1 MMSFTGGMLR
11 KSLLVASAAAM
22 TAFAQPAFSEGKA
35 LNVVVAS
42 VDGEDMDPIMFKSA
56 GQTTYYPLVFDTL
69 ITKDP
74 STGELMPGL
83 AESWSLDSDGK
94 SWIFKLRKGVKFQDG
109 SDFTAEDVK
118 FTIERYMGKF
128 GAVAATG
135 SQRIAGMVTSI
146 DIIDD
151 YTIAVRSEKGAPTLP
166 FDLAAYD
173 PGVALG
179 YIVPSDYVQKVGE
192 EAFNKAPIGTGP
204 FKFVSQ
210 DIGRQMTFAT
220 NKDYWKGAASYDT
233 LNLKIVP
240 ELAARMAQLRS
251 GEADI
256 VSGIVGPAIPQ
267 VEADSS
273 LKVVPAEKG
282 HIIYL
287 IVGGLTSDTP
297 LSKLEVRKAINM
309 AIDRQAI
316 VDHLLYGHGAP
327 AYLFGFP
334 FSFGWPSDADKYE
347 VAYDPEAAK
356 KMLADAGYPN
366 GFDLTLYAATE
377 GRDFAQA
384 IAQYLGAIGVNVK
397 LEVREISQALA
408 EARSEEGKKQAR
420 MVLVFGATGSGARAD
435 IGGLLYTYFA
445 LGQPMNQ
452 PHGDEEL
459 SKWVVTQA
467 QTADP
472 DKRKQMISDI
482 LRRAAETDAN
492 LPLYYADSLFAVGQ
506 SVSEWHPVPGVGY
519 PSNLGGV
526 KLAN

>member
-1 MMSFTGGMLR
+1 MKPFVGRILR
-11 KSLLVASAAAM
+11 RSLLALSLAVIAQPLYAQDKSLD
-22 TAFAQPAFSEGKA
+22 
-35 LNVVVAS
+35 VVVAS
-42 VDGEDMDPIMFKSA
+42 VDGEDMDPILFRSA
-56 GQTTYYPLVFDTL
+56 GQTTFYPLIFDTL

-74 STGELMPGL
+74 ATGELVPGL

-94 SWIFKLRKGVKFQDG
+94 SWVFKLRKGVKFQDG
-109 SDFTAEDVK
+109 SDFTADDVK

-128 GAVAATG
+128 GKVAATG
-135 SQRIAGMVTSI
+135 SDRIASMVSSI

-179 YIVPSDYVQKVGE
+179 YIVPSDYVQKVGA
-192 EAFNKAPIGTGP
+192 EAFNRAPIGTGP

-210 DIGRQMTFAT
+210 DIGRQMTFEA
-220 NKDYWKGAASYDT
+220 NKDYWNGAPSYET
-233 LNLKIVP
+233 LNLRIVP

-267 VEADSS
+267 VESDSS

-297 LSKLEVRKAINM
+297 LSKPEVRQALNM
-309 AIDRQAI
+309 SIDRQAI
-316 VDHLLYGHGAP
+316 VGHLLYGHGAP

-334 FSFGWPSDADKYE
+334 FSFGWPDDADKYT
-347 VAYDPEAAK
+347 VPFDPEKAK
-356 KMLADAGYPN
+356 KLLADAGYPD
-366 GFDLTLYAATE
+366 GFEITLFAATE

-384 IAQYLGAIGVNVK
+384 IAQYLDAVGIKVT
-397 LEVREISQALA
+397 LDVREISQALA
-408 EARSEEGKKQAR
+408 EARSEEGKKHAR
-420 MVLVFGATGSGARAD
+420 LVLVYGATGSGARAD

-459 SKWVVTQA
+459 SQWVTAQA

-472 DKRKQMISDI
+472 DKRKELISNI
-482 LRRAAETDAN
+482 LRRAAEIDAN
-492 LPLYYADSLFAVGQ
+492 IPLYYADSLFAVGQ
-506 SVSEWHPVPGVGY
+506 SVADWQPVPGVGY
-519 PSNLGGV
+519 PSNLGSV
-526 KLAN
+526 KLAD